1 MASMSPVHRA
11 VFCERLHLSIW
22 QIHCR
27 KKMTRYQKKTMAS
40 ILGPGVIISMA
51 NSGWEISLQANIGQ
65 ITVIVRAN
73 MAVVRTLEAVRL
85 SLVRRMDHLLRYRV
99 QKKCFAIVHYLR
111 SQQIPISY
119 RWTPISLKWV
129 KG

>member
-1 MASMSPVHRA
+1 MASMSPAHRA

-65 ITVIVRAN
+65 ITVIVRAK
-73 MAVVRTLEAVRL
+73 MAVVRTLEGVRL
-85 SLVRRMDHLLRYRV
+85 SVVRRMDRLRRYRV
-99 QKKCFAIVHYLR
+99 RRKGVGSGHYLR
-111 SQQIPISY
+111 SQQIP
-119 RWTPISLKWV
+119 
-129 KG
+129 